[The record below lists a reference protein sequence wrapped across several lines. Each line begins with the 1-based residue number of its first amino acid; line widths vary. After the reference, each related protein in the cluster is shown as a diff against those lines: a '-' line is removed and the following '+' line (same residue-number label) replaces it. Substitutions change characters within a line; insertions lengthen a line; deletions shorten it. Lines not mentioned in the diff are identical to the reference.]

1 MPITPYTTPLKTEY
15 KPLGLDKFF
24 TPLSQMQAKY
34 DVAKTAIDD
43 TKFKLARMS
52 QDDSAVNPILE
63 DLNQKTKELSEN
75 LVRTGNYRQAAKK
88 LATLNKTYAE
98 DKGVKAYKSSYDNY
112 NEWLAAEEKRVLSE
126 EITQEQLDLA
136 KYEIQNTWKGTSYD
150 QESDRYNILSPTPST
165 KNMEEAFRKE
175 ALALAK
181 MAEGKKWDELVD
193 AGFDEYGDAQTL
205 KRSFDTKSKEQITRE
220 ISNFLSNSDKYKN
233 WIKELAKKRHF
244 KAHNESK
251 KYYQQGLVEQTEADN
266 VVSSSLKTIDDGIA
280 AATQA
285 GATDDLNYLNELKD
299 NINKTIA
306 LNDPNAYEQL
316 AENLAVQQ
324 AMGKFDNVAADAADL
339 VDKFNV
345 STTYKTSGDGAKKG
359 KERKEKFEKIGTL
372 STNPGVI
379 TSDATLNV
387 QEGLSPFYK
396 SENKLVGVLDIAS
409 GSEKLYEEKYV
420 DNTDGPVAIKA
431 KLSQATAEYLKT
443 FQNKYTDYKK
453 DLIEQRAELQN
464 LKASS
469 QFDAEEKMYTSEISD
484 INEAIRESDISYN
497 GQIGE
502 LTNLITTGKLAV
514 HNQSKE
520 IQDLWKASGKDPVKF
535 LNSLETFKPK
545 EKETIEEKEL
555 VMPSEI
561 EESNAFAV
569 DGTFYG
575 SEMNP
580 WPGFYKDNPEM
591 VKHYAAAEANMS
603 RVPPSVACGPTN
615 TSCIKI
621 QQQKNMNA
629 NLVDGF
635 QERYQILPSE
645 AEGVLREEEYTFEGS
660 NLYGVNLLDEYNKKI
675 TVDGDTY
682 SLPLEVNM
690 DENFNTMTDEAGNR
704 ISNDFSKQSGINKI
718 PATVYNT
725 TTGELVPVTNGANSV
740 YIDYNSKYYDWENGA
755 WVGNDNTGAPIFKYP
770 IKPEYST
777 TAAGSKTNE
786 QLFNSLLLKK
796 RDPEKVME
804 LNLASLDKT
813 TNFKTDNPDNIYL
826 SGAGFTIASE
836 VLTKSRD
843 YLLDGIKIARGQVGS
858 EEAKNTLDITL
869 NNYAPLWLIGNAERR
884 SQYVTTA
891 ENLKQRQQAKFASEN
906 VIQGPAIWNRIDDNN
921 YTAFQVTYAT
931 DEEGNLFRKPV
942 KLFGTVN
949 DDGNIIT
956 NEEKSVALPASQIVT
971 TQLAIVMAK
980 DAITYGVGRDE
991 DIPTDKDGSP
1001 IVISYMLGD
1010 KNN

>member
-52 QDDSAVNPILE
+52 QDDSEVNPILE
-63 DLNQKTKELSEN
+63 DLNQKTKELSQN
-75 LVRTGNYRQAAKK
+75 LVRTGDYRGAAKK

-112 NEWLAAEEKRVLSE
+112 NEWLAAEEARVISE

-165 KNMEEAFRKE
+165 KNMEEEFRKE
-175 ALALAK
+175 ALTLAK

-193 AGFDEYGDAQTL
+193 AGFDEYGDPQTL
-205 KRSFDTKSKEQITRE
+205 KRSFDTKSKEQISRE

-251 KYYQQGLVEQTEADN
+251 KYYQEGLVEQTEADN
-266 VVSSSLKTIDDGIA
+266 VVSSSLKTINEGIA
-280 AATQA
+280 AATET

-316 AENLAVQQ
+316 AERLAIQQ

-345 STTYKTSGDGAKKG
+345 AETYKTSGDGGKKG

-379 TSDATLNV
+379 TSSATLNV

-396 SENKLVGVLDIAS
+396 SENELVGVSDIAA
-409 GSEKLYEEKYV
+409 GSEKLYKEEYV
-420 DNTDGPVAIKA
+420 DDTDGPLAIKA
-431 KLSQATAEYLKT
+431 KLSQATAKYLKT
-443 FQNKYTDYKK
+443 FQNEYTDYKK
-453 DLIEQRAELQN
+453 DLIEKRAELKN
-464 LKASS
+464 LKSTS
-469 QFDAEEKMYTSEISD
+469 QFDEEKKMYAQEISV

-535 LNSLETFKPK
+535 LNSLENFKPK
-545 EKETIEEKEL
+545 EEEENKIIFTPETEEQG
-555 VMPSEI
+555 
-561 EESNAFAV
+561 
-569 DGTFYG
+569 GTFYG
-575 SEMNP
+575 SQLNP
-580 WPGFYKDNPEM
+580 WPGFYADNPEM
-591 VKHYAAAEANMS
+591 VNHYAAAENNMS
-603 RVPPSVACGPTN
+603 RVPVEQACGPTN
-615 TSCIKI
+615 SSCQELQYTKL
-621 QQQKNMNA
+621 MNA
-629 NLVDGF
+629 RLVDGF

-645 AEGVLREEEYTFEGS
+645 AKGVLREKEYTFEGS

-740 YIDYNSKYYDWENGA
+740 YIDYNSEYYDWENGA
-755 WVGNDNTGAPIFKYP
+755 YVGNDNTGAPIFKYP
-770 IKPEYST
+770 IKPEFST

-804 LNLASLDKT
+804 LNLESLDKT

-858 EEAKNTLDITL
+858 EAAKNTLDVAL

-891 ENLKQRQQAKFASEN
+891 KNLQQRQQAKFASEN

-921 YTAFQVTYAT
+921 YTAFQVTYVT
-931 DEEGNLFRKPV
+931 DEEGNLFRKPI

-949 DDGNIIT
+949 EDGNIVT
-956 NEEKSVALPASQIVT
+956 DENLSQALPASQIVT

>member
-1 MPITPYTTPLKTEY
+1 MPITPFTTPLKTEY
-15 KPLGLDKFF
+15 KPLGIDKFF

-63 DLNQKTKELSEN
+63 DLNQKTKELSQN
-75 LVRTGNYRQAAKK
+75 LVRTGNYREAAKK
-88 LATLNKTYAE
+88 LALLNKTYAE

-126 EITQEQLDLA
+126 EISQEQLDLA

-150 QESDRYNILSPTPST
+150 EESDRYNILSPTPST
-165 KNMEEAFRKE
+165 KNMEEDFRKE

-181 MAEGKKWDELVD
+181 MAEGKKYDELVD
-193 AGFDEYGDAQTL
+193 AGFDEYGDAITL

-244 KAHNESK
+244 KTHNESK
-251 KYYQQGLVEQTEADN
+251 KYYQQGLIEQTEADN
-266 VVSSSLKTIDDGIA
+266 VVSSSLKTINEGIA
-280 AATQA
+280 AAEQA
-285 GATDDLNYLNELKD
+285 GATEDLNYLNELKD
-299 NINKTIA
+299 TINKTIA

-345 STTYKTSGDGAKKG
+345 ATTYKTNGDGSEKG

-379 TSDATLNV
+379 TSDATLSI

-396 SENKLVGVLDIAS
+396 SENELVGVSDINS
-409 GSEKLYEEKYV
+409 GSQKIYEEEFA
-420 DNTDGPVAIKA
+420 DNTDGPLARKA
-431 KLSQATAEYLKT
+431 KLSQATAKYLKT
-443 FQNKYTDYKK
+443 FQKGYTDYKNSK
-453 DLIEQRAELQN
+453 IEERAELKN

-469 QFDAEEKMYTSEISD
+469 EFAEEKKMYTQQINN

-502 LTNLITTGKLAV
+502 LTNLITEGELAI

-535 LNSLETFKPK
+535 LNSMENLKPTESEETPTELILDTEPK
-545 EKETIEEKEL
+545 SYET
-555 VMPSEI
+555 MTT
-561 EESNAFAV
+561 
-569 DGTFYG
+569 DGRWYG
-575 SEMNP
+575 SEMDP
-580 WPGFYKDNPEM
+580 WPGTFQENPEM
-591 VKHYAAAEANMS
+591 VANYAAAESNMS
-603 RVPPSVACGPTN
+603 RIDPRHACGPTN
-615 TSCIKI
+615 TSCINLQI
-621 QQQKNMNA
+621 EKNINA
-629 NLVDGF
+629 DLVDSF

-645 AEGVLREEEYTFEGS
+645 AEGVLREKEYTFEGN
-660 NLYGVNLLDEYNKKI
+660 NLYAVDLLTEYNKKI

-725 TTGELVPVTNGANSV
+725 TTGDLVPVTNGDNSV
-740 YIDYNSKYYDWENGA
+740 YINYNSEYYDWENGS

-770 IKPEYST
+770 IKPKFATS
-777 TAAGSKTNE
+777 AAGSSTNE

-796 RDPEKVME
+796 RDPEKIMQ
-804 LNLASLDKT
+804 LDLSSLDKT

-858 EEAKNTLDITL
+858 EAAKNTIDIAL
-869 NNYAPLWLIGNAERR
+869 NNYAPMWLIGDAERR

-891 ENLKQRQQAKFASEN
+891 ENLKKRQQAKLVTEN
-906 VIQGPAIWNRIDDNN
+906 VIQGPAIWNKVDDST

-942 KLFGTVN
+942 RLFGILN

-956 NEEKSVALPASQIVT
+956 DESKSQSLTASPIVT

>member
-1 MPITPYTTPLKTEY
+1 MPITPFTTPLKTEY
-15 KPLGLDKFF
+15 KPLGIDKFF

-52 QDDSAVNPILE
+52 QDDPNVNPILE
-63 DLNQKTKELSEN
+63 DLNQKTKELSQN
-75 LVRTGNYRQAAKK
+75 LIKTGNYREAAKK

-98 DKGVKAYKSSYDNY
+98 DKGVQAYKSSYDNY
-112 NEWLAAEEKRVLSE
+112 NEWLSAEEKRVLSE
-126 EITQEQLDLA
+126 EITQEQLELA
-136 KYEIQNTWKGTSYD
+136 KYEIQNTWQGTTYD
-150 QESDRYNILSPTPST
+150 EESDRYNILNPTPST
-165 KNMEEAFRKE
+165 KNMEKEFRAE

-193 AGFDEYGDAQTL
+193 AGFDEYGDATTL
-205 KRSFDTKSKEQITRE
+205 KRSFDTKSEEQITRE

-251 KYYQQGLVEQTEADN
+251 KYYQQGLVERTEADN
-266 VVSSSLKTIDDGIA
+266 VVSSSLKTINDGIA

-285 GATDDLNYLNELKD
+285 GATDDLNYLNKLKD

-345 STTYKTSGDGAKKG
+345 STTYKTNGDGSKKG
-359 KERKEKFEKIGTL
+359 KERQEKFEKIGTL

-387 QEGLSPFYK
+387 QQGLSPFYQ
-396 SENKLVGVLDIAS
+396 SENELVGVSDISS
-409 GSEKLYEEKYV
+409 GSQKIYKEQYV
-420 DNTDGPVAIKA
+420 NNTDGPLAIKG
-431 KLSQATAEYLKT
+431 KLAQATTEYLNT
-443 FQNKYTDYKK
+443 FQKEYTDYKNNK
-453 DLIEQRAELQN
+453 IEERAEIKN
-464 LKASS
+464 LLASS
-469 QFDAEEKMYTSEISD
+469 EFEAEKKMYSNQLDI
-484 INEAIRESDISYN
+484 INEEIRESDISYN
-497 GQIGE
+497 GQIAE
-502 LTNLITTGKLAV
+502 LTNLITEGKLAI

-535 LNSLETFKPK
+535 LNSMENLKSKESEET
-545 EKETIEEKEL
+545 
-555 VMPSEI
+555 PSELILDPTPESII
-561 EESNAFAV
+561 E
-569 DGTFYG
+569 YG
-575 SEMNP
+575 SDLNP
-580 WPGFYKDNPEM
+580 WPGTFQENAEM
-591 VKHYAAAEANMS
+591 VESYAAAENNMDPRS
-603 RVPPSVACGPTN
+603 PSDPSVCGPTN
-615 TSCIKI
+615 SACQEAQTIK
-621 QQQKNMNA
+621 QQNYFAVESFK
-629 NLVDGF
+629 
-635 QERYQILPSE
+635 ERYQMLPSE
-645 AEGVLREEEYTFEGS
+645 AKGALREKEYTFEGN
-660 NLYGVNLLDEYNKKI
+660 NLYAVDLLTEYNKKI

-725 TTGELVPVTNGANSV
+725 TTGELIPVTNGDNSV
-740 YIDYNSKYYDWENGA
+740 YINYRSELYDWEQGA
-755 WVGNDNTGAPIFKYP
+755 YVGNDQTGAPIFKYP
-770 IKPEYST
+770 IKPEHST
-777 TAAGSKTNE
+777 SAAGGKTNQ

-796 RDPEKVME
+796 VDPEKVTQLD
-804 LNLASLDKT
+804 LNSFESI

-858 EEAKNTLDITL
+858 EAAKNTLDITL
-869 NNYAPLWLIGNAERR
+869 NNYAPLWLIENAERR

-891 ENLKQRQQAKFASEN
+891 ENLKKRQQAKIASEN
-906 VIQGPAIWNRIDDNN
+906 VIQGPAIWNKIDNDT
-921 YTAFQVTYAT
+921 YTAFQVVYIT

-942 KLFGTVN
+942 KLYGKVN
-949 DDGNIIT
+949 DEGNIVT
-956 NEEKSVALPASQIVT
+956 DESANYSLPATQIVT
-971 TQLAIVMAK
+971 NQLAIAMAK
-980 DAITYGVGRDE
+980 DAITYGVGRDA

-1001 IVISYMLGD
+1001 IVISYMLEN